1 MKIRNLLLG
10 VLALTAFFA
19 CQPDA
24 EPVVKPVLEL
34 STEKFVFGSVS
45 DMKVLNIT
53 ANNAWTIS
61 ADVDWLDFSATS
73 GEASE
78 EKQSVNVYSQDNTAF
93 EDRTGKI
100 TVTSAGLTKEVAVTQ
115 KATEFV
121 AELTLSVS
129 ELTAV
134 AAGEELSFNVTSNV
148 AWTASSESEWVTIA
162 PANGE
167 ASETAAAVTVTVAA
181 NEANEARTAVITVAG
196 QDVEETITLVQ
207 EAKPLEAEEMEGD
220 GSEANPYLI
229 KTAAHMLSV
238 RDAATVDATTYF
250 RLEND
255 IDMTPVSNW
264 VPVNWDGTYSR
275 QIHFDGNNKT
285 ISNFAPATWNY
296 LAEPEEG
303 SESTELV
310 ETNSGYHSLFGVL
323 YGSVKNL
330 NITNV
335 TITGSNACGV
345 IGGYVGTEG
354 KPGSVENVTITNAT
368 VTSTGDRAGGVC
380 GNAKEATF
388 KNVSFQGS
396 VSTSYNKDAS
406 RSGGFAGHT
415 EITAVFENCSADVRV
430 TGESNDVGG
439 FVGKTTGNVEFEKC
453 NVKAVVNFNA
463 ISQNRCGGFI
473 GWNAA
478 TESTI
483 TDCHV
488 LAGSSI
494 TSTTTGPNL
503 GGFIGYA
510 DADATTTVEIANC
523 SSEANVNS
531 PSSSESSVFIGI
543 IGYDPVVNITDCY
556 AKGDIITSKNYIG
569 GIVGR
574 VNKAVVT
581 ITKCNF
587 QGNLQGASGVAGL
600 VGGVEGGTVSIY
612 KSYAKGSVTGTAHNT
627 GGLLGLGNGPIV
639 VENSY
644 ADLTFS
650 QTGGQF
656 GGGIVGSGQN
666 TVLSIKNCFTTGTMV
681 VSRGVGGIV
690 GRAEGTETTEV
701 QNCISWISNIK
712 TSRGEAQYSVGAVVG
727 VDRNMKA
734 NFKSCYRRAD
744 MVLEDVVMTLT
755 DHDDVVDG
763 LPVYPSYTTSD
774 NNQRAYHG
782 KAAAADATISSVAT
796 TLGWST
802 DVWDLSK
809 DVPTLK

>member
-78 EKQSVNVYSQDNTAF
+78 EKQSVNVYSEDNPAF
-93 EDRTGKI
+93 EERTGKI

-196 QDVEETITLVQ
+196 QDVEETLTLVQ

-255 IDMTPVSNW
+255 VDMAAVTNW
-264 VPVNWDGTYSR
+264 VPVNFDGTFSR

-310 ETNSGYHSLFGVL
+310 EMSASYPSLFGVL
-323 YGSVKNL
+323 YGSCQNL
-330 NITNV
+330 KV
-335 TITGSNACGV
+335 TGAKIEGAKSAAG
-345 IGGYVGTEG
+345 ILAGYVGTTDR
-354 KPGSVENVTITNAT
+354 PASV
-368 VTSTGDRAGGVC
+368 
-380 GNAKEATF
+380 
-388 KNVSFQGS
+388 KNVSVQGS
-396 VSTSYNKDAS
+396 VSGTKD
-406 RSGGFAGHT
+406 RIGGMSGVAQDAT
-415 EITAVFENCSADVRV
+415 FEDCSADVTV
-430 TGESNDVGG
+430 TTTATDAGG
-439 FVGKTTGNVEFEKC
+439 FVGKVQGTTSFKGCDVKVVLETSAAEK
-453 NVKAVVNFNA
+453 
-463 ISQNRCGGFI
+463 NRAGGFI
-473 GWNAA
+473 GWNGSVK
-478 TESTI
+478 TTI
-483 TDCHV
+483 EDCHV
-488 LAGSSI
+488 LVGSRISDK
-494 TSTTTGPNL
+494 SSKSAKANANL
-503 GGFIGYA
+503 GGFIGFGDNTDTVLEIKNCSAKADVDAGSFGLQASAFIGTLSYA
-510 DADATTTVEIANC
+510 STVTILNSSAEGTVTAAQNYVGGIVAYNGGGAQLTITGCFFNGTLTGASGVGGMVGGAENTPANISKCYMRGIITTTGHNA
-523 SSEANVNS
+523 
-531 PSSSESSVFIGI
+531 
-543 IGYDPVVNITDCY
+543 
-556 AKGDIITSKNYIG
+556 G
-569 GIVGR
+569 GIVGLANGAVDIQNCWTDVK
-574 VNKAVVT
+574 VNMAST
-581 ITKCNF
+581 QF
-587 QGNLQGASGVAGL
+587 GAGI
-600 VGGVEGGTVSIY
+600 VGGVQQTLSVKNCYALGEVNVSRG
-612 KSYAKGSVTGTAHNT
+612 A
-627 GGLLGLGNGPIV
+627 
-639 VENSY
+639 
-644 ADLTFS
+644 
-650 QTGGQF
+650 
-656 GGGIVGSGQN
+656 GGIVGQ
-666 TVLSIKNCFTTGTMV
+666 VKNQAPVVEGCIAWNSVTTNRTA
-681 VSRGVGGIV
+681 S
-690 GRAEGTETTEV
+690 
-701 QNCISWISNIK
+701 
-712 TSRGEAQYSVGAVVG
+712 QYSPGAIVANIQ
-727 VDRNMKA
+727 VDGKYA
-734 NFKSCYRRAD
+734 KCYRKAD
-744 MVLEDVVMTLT
+744 MSFSDIAMKLV
-755 DHDDVVDG
+755 DHDDIENG
-763 LPVYPSYTTSD
+763 RPALPVYEGD
-774 NNQRAYHG
+774 VAADKNQYAYHG
-782 KAAAADATISSVAT
+782 KAAAADATISSVAK

-802 DVWDLSK
+802 DVWDLSG
-809 DVPTLK
+809 DVPVLK